1 MKEPNYQIARDYFTA
16 VSNGDLPDSL
26 LTDDMTGWITT
37 NGTMD
42 KAAYQRLIRL
52 LAAMCD
58 GPLRFTV
65 LSLTA
70 AEDRVVAEAVS
81 DGGLVNGEPYSNTY
95 VFVFRIRDRKIAAVA
110 EHYNALI
117 AREKLVPLMA
127 EAAARLA

>member
-1 MKEPNYQIARDYFTA
+1 MKEQNYQIARDYFTA

-70 AEDRVVAEAVS
+70 DEDRVVAEAVS
-81 DGGLVNGEPYSNTY
+81 DGVLVNGEPYSNTY